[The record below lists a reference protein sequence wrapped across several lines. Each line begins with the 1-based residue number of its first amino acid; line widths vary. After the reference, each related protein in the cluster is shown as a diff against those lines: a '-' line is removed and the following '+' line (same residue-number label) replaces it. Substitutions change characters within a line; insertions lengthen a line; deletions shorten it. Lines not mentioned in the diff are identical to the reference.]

1 MRLNENIKELLFI
14 VGCFTMAL
22 LMILLL
28 RSRPERWPTYKET
41 SDTVTTKTAKTK
53 TDTFF
58 VDRPVPV
65 KDTVL
70 KYVKV
75 AAEPRHTEQVAQ
87 TENERDSVVLPIT
100 QKEYQDSTYHAW
112 VSGYNPVLDSIRV
125 YQKER
130 TVTVTNF
137 VTKEVTKTVTKT
149 RPLSIGLQ
157 GGYGYGIVSKRFEPY
172 IGIGFSLGL

>member
-14 VGCFTMAL
+14 VGCFTMAWV
-22 LMILLL
+22 MILLL

-41 SDTVTTKTAKTK
+41 TDTVTTKTAKTK
-53 TDTFF
+53 IDTFF

-65 KDTVL
+65 KETVV

-112 VSGYNPVLDSIRV
+112 VSGYDPVLDSIRV

-130 TVTVTNF
+130 LVTQTVTVTN
-137 VTKEVTKTVTKT
+137 TKTETIVKH
-149 RPLSIGLQ
+149 RRLSVGLQ
-157 GGYGYGIVSKRFEPY
+157 GGYGYGFVSKRFEPY